1 MQAIPDADLGDQLHE
16 AVQHIGGHYE
26 AQELAPEEELSLQG
40 ETIPADPNVKNFSYA
55 VVDGDVY
62 FRENSIMRKADLSAT
77 ATGRIK
83 GMVELRTIVQ
93 ELIDYQ
99 LNDYPEDA
107 IAQKQRELNV
117 AYDRFADQYGLINS
131 RANAQAFSEDSSYY
145 LLCSLENVDENG
157 RLESKADMFT
167 KRTIRPER
175 AVTSVDTPAEALAI
189 SIGERDRVELP
200 YMSELLGTPGE
211 YEKIRQELHGVIFK
225 DPMTQGGEEN
235 GWVTAD
241 EYLSGNVREKL
252 RVAALAR
259 KPKDFRELIGILQEA
274 GYEYKDGKQPALRG
288 KGHARF
294 ARFRSLGKGYSIEEL
309 CEVIAGNA
317 VHKSKFAEK
326 IRTSARSAQVHQRTE
341 LSFLIDVR
349 TKMQAGK
356 GAGYARWAKVFNLKQ
371 MAKAMMFMEERGI
384 KSYAEIKEKADGI
397 SEKCDALLE
406 SVKADEAR
414 MSEVSVL
421 RKHLINY
428 AKTKDVF
435 AAYKAS
441 GYNREFYEAH
451 RDMLALRSA
460 AKKAFDAYKKENGS
474 DKKLPR
480 ISELNAEYAMLL
492 ERKKSSYA
500 EYRKTKSK
508 MQDWLVAQKIVQEIL
523 KEDEQKKEQ
532 LHEQEVRQEEENRQS
547 SR

>member
-1 MQAIPDADLGDQLHE
+1 
-16 AVQHIGGHYE
+16 VQHIGGHYE

-99 LNDYPEDA
+99 LNDYPEEA

-117 AYDRFADQYGLINS
+117 AYDRFAAQYGLINS

-189 SIGERDRVELP
+189 SIGERGRADLP

-225 DPMTQGGEEN
+225 DPMSQDNEEN

-252 RVAALAR
+252 RVAELAAASDPAFAVNTEYL
-259 KPKDFRELIGILQEA
+259 KKAQPKDLDASE
-274 GYEYKDGKQPALRG
+274 
-288 KGHARF
+288 
-294 ARFRSLGKGYSIEEL
+294 
-309 CEVIAGNA
+309 
-317 VHKSKFAEK
+317 
-326 IRTSARSAQVHQRTE
+326 
-341 LSFLIDVR
+341 IDVR
-349 TKMQAGK
+349 L
-356 GAGYARWAKVFNLKQ
+356 GATWVSRDYIQ
-371 MAKAMMFMEERGI
+371 QFMEETFEPPFYLRRNIEVKFSPMTAEWQITG
-384 KSYAEIKEKADGI
+384 KSTPSRNDVHAYMTYGTSRANAYRILEDTLNLRDIRIYDTVEDAD
-397 SEKCDALLE
+397 AN
-406 SVKADEAR
+406 R
-414 MSEVSVL
+414 
-421 RKHLINY
+421 
-428 AKTKDVF
+428 
-435 AAYKAS
+435 S
-441 GYNREFYEAH
+441 GF
-451 RDMLALRSA
+451 
-460 AKKAFDAYKKENGS
+460 
-474 DKKLPR
+474 
-480 ISELNAEYAMLL
+480 
-492 ERKKSSYA
+492 
-500 EYRKTKSK
+500 
-508 MQDWLVAQKIVQEIL
+508 
-523 KEDEQKKEQ
+523 
-532 LHEQEVRQEEENRQS
+532 
-547 SR
+547 

>member
-1 MQAIPDADLGDQLHE
+1 MIPDADLGDQLHE

-189 SIGERDRVELP
+189 SIGERGRVELP

-252 RVAALAR
+252 RVAELAAASDSAFAVNTEYL
-259 KPKDFRELIGILQEA
+259 KKAQPKDLDASE
-274 GYEYKDGKQPALRG
+274 
-288 KGHARF
+288 
-294 ARFRSLGKGYSIEEL
+294 
-309 CEVIAGNA
+309 
-317 VHKSKFAEK
+317 
-326 IRTSARSAQVHQRTE
+326 
-341 LSFLIDVR
+341 IDVCL
-349 TKMQAGK
+349 
-356 GAGYARWAKVFNLKQ
+356 GA
-371 MAKAMMFMEERGI
+371 
-384 KSYAEIKEKADGI
+384 
-397 SEKCDALLE
+397 
-406 SVKADEAR
+406 
-414 MSEVSVL
+414 
-421 RKHLINY
+421 
-428 AKTKDVF
+428 T
-435 AAYKAS
+435 S

>member
-1 MQAIPDADLGDQLHE
+1 M
-16 AVQHIGGHYE
+16 
-26 AQELAPEEELSLQG
+26 QG

-189 SIGERDRVELP
+189 SIGERGRVDLA

-211 YEKIRQELHGVIFK
+211 YEKIQQELHGVIFK
-225 DPMTQGGEEN
+225 DPMTQGGEET

-252 RVAALAR
+252 RVAELAVASDPAFAVNTEYL
-259 KPKDFRELIGILQEA
+259 KKAQPKDLDASE
-274 GYEYKDGKQPALRG
+274 
-288 KGHARF
+288 
-294 ARFRSLGKGYSIEEL
+294 
-309 CEVIAGNA
+309 
-317 VHKSKFAEK
+317 
-326 IRTSARSAQVHQRTE
+326 
-341 LSFLIDVR
+341 IDVR
-349 TKMQAGK
+349 L
-356 GAGYARWAKVFNLKQ
+356 GATWVHRDYIQ
-371 MAKAMMFMEERGI
+371 QFMEETFEPPFYLRRNIEVKFSPMTAEWQITG
-384 KSYAEIKEKADGI
+384 KSTP
-397 SEKCDALLE
+397 S
-406 SVKADEAR
+406 R
-414 MSEVSVL
+414 
-421 RKHLINY
+421 N
-428 AKTKDVF
+428 DVH
-435 AAYKAS
+435 A
-441 GYNREFYEAH
+441 
-451 RDMLALRSA
+451 
-460 AKKAFDAYKKENGS
+460 
-474 DKKLPR
+474 
-480 ISELNAEYAMLL
+480 I
-492 ERKKSSYA
+492 
-500 EYRKTKSK
+500 
-508 MQDWLVAQKIVQEIL
+508 
-523 KEDEQKKEQ
+523 
-532 LHEQEVRQEEENRQS
+532 
-547 SR
+547 